1 MRLRLILRLR
11 LRLRL
16 RLCLCL
22 RLSLSLSLT
31 LTLTLTLTSRDSFG
45 VAVDVGKPYPF
56 GKGSQGFPLP
66 DPRTGGSLADDV
78 TGFATNGDGRVKDWT
93 RTHAR
98 RLSPSEE
105 TSQTIS
111 GRISDAL
118 SSLADAI
125 SLAPRGGETSSRRS
139 PRERRRNLEDTE
151 TSTAA
156 ASATQ
161 YGRYGP

>member
-1 MRLRLILRLR
+1 MK
-11 LRLRL
+11 
-16 RLCLCL
+16 
-22 RLSLSLSLT
+22 
-31 LTLTLTLTSRDSFG
+31 
-45 VAVDVGKPYPF
+45 VDVGKPYPF

-66 DPRTGGSLADDV
+66 DPRTGGSLADAV

-93 RTHAR
+93 HAR
-98 RLSPSEE
+98 RLSPSDDA
-105 TSQTIS
+105 SQTIS
-111 GRISDAL
+111 GRISDIL
-118 SSLADAI
+118 SRLADAI